1 MRWMTAAAM
10 AFAMWTARAEA
21 PATGTPRLQ
30 FEATLLDFGKVTQ
43 VESVSGTF
51 RFKNAGDGVL
61 RIAPPKPSCG
71 CTIASLKPD
80 TLRPGESG
88 ELAFTLN
95 LGRSRA
101 NLEKHIS
108 VTSND
113 AKSPEVSLTIR
124 ADYTPLYDV
133 GPAALSPDLAFGV
146 DETEQTTTITRTDGK
161 PLRIVRLDTSKPW
174 ITAKQEAVP
183 AGDASSARIRVTVRR
198 EGPPRRLNENVQIH
212 SADQTN
218 GPIATVYLYGRV
230 MGQVSVVPEALYW
243 SVVDGGGAAAP
254 GRPESAALRR
264 VTVRSAD
271 GKPIEIKNA
280 ESSIKG
286 LHVELVPKDQGRSY
300 ELVARLDENPAQTVS
315 GNLSFETSVAGQPRM
330 EVPVIVNVFKP

>member
-10 AFAMWTARAEA
+10 AFAVWAARAEA

-30 FEATLLDFGKVTQ
+30 FEATVLDFGKVTL
-43 VESVSGTF
+43 VESVAGTF
-51 RFKNAGDGVL
+51 KFKNAGDGVL

-80 TLRPGESG
+80 TLQPGESG

-113 AKSPEVSLTIR
+113 PKTPEVSLTIR

-133 GPAALSPDLAFGV
+133 SPAALAPDLAFGV

-183 AGDASSARIRVTVRR
+183 GGDASSARIRVTVRR
-198 EGPPRRLNENVQIH
+198 DGSPRRLNENVQIH
-212 SADQTN
+212 TADQTN
-218 GPIATVYLYGRV
+218 GPTATVYLYGRV
-230 MGQVSVVPEALYW
+230 MGQVSVAPEALYW
-243 SVVDGGGAAAP
+243 SVVDSGGVAAP
-254 GRPESAALRR
+254 GRPESAAVRR

-286 LHVELVPKDQGRSY
+286 LHVELVPKEQGKSY

-330 EVPVIVNVFKP
+330 EVPVIVNVYKP

>member
-10 AFAMWTARAEA
+10 AFAVWAARAEV
-21 PATGTPRLQ
+21 PAAGTPGLQ
-30 FEATLLDFGKVTQ
+30 FEAPVLDFGKVAL

-51 RFKNAGDGVL
+51 KFKNAGDGVL
-61 RIAPPKPSCG
+61 KIAPPKPSCG

-80 TLRPGESG
+80 TLQPGESG

-108 VTSND
+108 VASND
-113 AKSPEVSLTIR
+113 PKAPEVSLTIR

-133 GPAALSPDLAFGV
+133 SPTALAPDLAFGV
-146 DETEQTTTITRTDGK
+146 DETEQTATITRTDGK
-161 PLRIVRLDTSKPW
+161 PLRIVRIDASKPW

-183 AGDASSARIRVTVRR
+183 GGDGSSARIRVTVRR
-198 EGPPRRLNENVQIH
+198 EGLPRRLNENIQIH
-212 SADQTN
+212 TADQTN
-218 GPIATVYLYGRV
+218 GPTATVYLYGRV

-243 SVVDGGGAAAP
+243 SVTDGGGAAP
-254 GRPESAALRR
+254 GRPESAAVRR

-271 GKPIEIKNA
+271 GKPIDIKNV
-280 ESSIKG
+280 ESTIKG
-286 LHVELVPKDQGRSY
+286 IHVELVPKEPGKTY

-315 GNLSFETSVAGQPRM
+315 GSLSFETSVAGQPRM